1 MPLNFPSGPTSG
13 AIYSFN
19 GKTWTWNGYAWDILV
34 TTVGATGTV
43 SSVNGLTADEW
54 GNVTLELEDLY
65 NVNISSKADNDTIV
79 WDTSTSKWITLSAGV
94 SAGNFIILSAGGT
107 AGTGKLPAVDG
118 SALLDVNAYYLRN
131 KSPEQITDGGSF

>member
-34 TTVGATGTV
+34 TTVGTTGTV
-43 SSVNGLTADEW
+43 STINGITADSF
-54 GNVTLELEDLY
+54 GNVTLELEDLS
-65 NVNISSKADNDTIV
+65 NVNIGSKQDDDILRWDADTA
-79 WDTSTSKWITLSAGV
+79 KWITLSSGV

-118 SALLDVNAYYLRN
+118 SLLLDVNAYYLRN
-131 KSPEQITDGGSF
+131 KSPDQITDGGSF

>member
-43 SSVNGLTADEW
+43 SAINGITADSF
-54 GNVTLELEDLY
+54 GNVTLELEDLS
-65 NVNISSKADNDTIV
+65 NVNIGSKQDNDLLR
-79 WDTSTSKWITLSAGV
+79 WDADTAKWITLSSGV

-118 SALLDVNAYYLRN
+118 SLLLDVNAYYFRN
-131 KSPEQITDGGSF
+131 KTPDQITDGGSF

>member
-34 TTVGATGTV
+34 TTVGTTGTV
-43 SSVNGLTADEW
+43 STINGITADSF
-54 GNVTLELEDLY
+54 GNVNLELEDLS
-65 NVNISSKADNDTIV
+65 NVNIGSKQDNDILR
-79 WDTSTSKWITLSAGV
+79 WDSDTAKWITLSSGV

-118 SALLDVNAYYLRN
+118 SLLLDVNAYYFRN
-131 KSPEQITDGGSF
+131 KTPDQITDGGSF

>member
-34 TTVGATGTV
+34 ATVGTTGTV
-43 SSVNGLTADEW
+43 STINGITADSF
-54 GNVTLELEDLY
+54 GNVTLELEDLS
-65 NVNISSKADNDTIV
+65 NVNIGSKQDDDILRWDAD
-79 WDTSTSKWITLSAGV
+79 TSKWITLSSGV

-118 SALLDVNAYYLRN
+118 SLLLDVNAYYLRN
-131 KSPEQITDGGSF
+131 KSPDQITDGGSF

>member
-43 SSVNGLTADEW
+43 STINGLTADSF
-54 GNVTLELEDLY
+54 GNVTLDLEDLA
-65 NVNISSKADNDTIV
+65 NVNIASKQDNDLLR
-79 WDTSTSKWITLSAGV
+79 WDADTAKWITLNSGV

-118 SALLDVNAYYLRN
+118 SLLLDVNAYYLRS
-131 KSPEQITDGGSF
+131 KSPDQLTDGGLF